1 MKLFLVLILFFSVLH
16 SFGQESDDCYVKK
29 DFLIITSTKDYQSAL
44 SSAQK
49 AAKALEVKLD
59 LRGLINTN
67 DTLIGLSLPSD
78 TCMKYSEDSVCYIA
92 RGRWDD
98 GTYISIEYSNA
109 YEAFAKGY
117 YIVVVGSAD
126 NKNAELKSTLKKV
139 KIKYRNAYIKTSKV
153 YMCCMH

>member
-1 MKLFLVLILFFSVLH
+1 MFFSLLH
-16 SFGQESDDCYVKK
+16 SFGQESNDCYVKK

-44 SSAQK
+44 RSAQK
-49 AAKALEVKLD
+49 AAKALDIKLD
-59 LRGLINTN
+59 LRGLIKTN
-67 DTLIGLSLPSD
+67 DSLVGLSLPSD

-139 KIKYRNAYIKTSKV
+139 KIKYRSAYIKTSKV